1 MICVVALFVLYDFF
15 DYVTV
20 MNGTLNTGNTS
31 GIQAH
36 RHKLQPTFCMK
47 RQIQNEKTEYRMT
60 NI

>member
-1 MICVVALFVLYDFF
+1 MLVLYDFF
-15 DYVTV
+15 DYVTI

-47 RQIQNEKTEYRMT
+47 RQIQNEKTEYRIT